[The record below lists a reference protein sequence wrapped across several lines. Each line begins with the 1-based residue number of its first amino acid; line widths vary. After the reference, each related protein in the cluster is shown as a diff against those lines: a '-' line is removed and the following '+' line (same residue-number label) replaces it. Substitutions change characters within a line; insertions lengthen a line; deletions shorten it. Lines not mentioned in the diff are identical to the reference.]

1 MKIKEISVGYSR
13 KIMVRP
19 YEPIESN
26 MSVTVSLEEWDDV
39 DEVVKKMQKYCDK
52 KVEEALPLQIPFD

>member
-13 KIMVRP
+13 KIMVRQ
-19 YEPIESN
+19 YEPIEST
-26 MSVTVSLEEWDDV
+26 MSITVSLEEWDNV
-39 DEVVKKMQKYCDK
+39 DDVVKQMQKYCDK